1 MEKHIH
7 RIPYLEVHPQKR
19 SHIDKR
25 EVSINV
31 NIKTWSVVKMKG
43 LSVEGRCDDGRAS
56 IR

>member
-7 RIPYLEVHPQKR
+7 RIPYLKARPQKR

-31 NIKTWSVVKMKG
+31 NSKTRSAVKMKG
-43 LSVEGRCDDGRAS
+43 LSVEGGCDVGRAS